1 MHTASS
7 SRYVELSSSTVKNF
21 KADFFFVLSKK
32 KRATKSA
39 FLFLFDQNPADGSW
53 EDPALE
59 KLHLFCEESRHL
71 NDWVPEISLPER

>member
-1 MHTASS
+1 M
-7 SRYVELSSSTVKNF
+7 LSE
-21 KADFFFVLSKK
+21 K